1 MLDDI
6 DKEKRLIMDIEVT
19 FIENKEVKKKTFTC
33 YTMLGVWVS
42 NNFGWIEILDIVVSE
57 E

>member
-1 MLDDI
+1 M
-6 DKEKRLIMDIEVT
+6 EIEVT
-19 FIENKEVKKKTFTC
+19 FRENKEVKRKTFTC
-33 YTMLGVWVS
+33 YTMLGVWVA